1 MVLNAAFSP
10 TLMWNSRFRAGSG
23 DPFDNRAGFDFPEP
37 EGRTL
42 SHLPHLLVAQAF
54 IPLTERPEAAGFHV
68 PGDNAAL
75 RREVV
80 RRVARVPEYRQRF
93 ARVFP
98 AVRAGDALTF
108 EHLARALAEF
118 ELTQVYAD
126 APLDR
131 FARGQRQAMRA
142 AEKRGALL
150 FFGRAGCVAC
160 HQVSG
165 RRRDVQ
171 RLPRAR
177 RRRAAGGAD
186 VTNVAFDGPGGNE
199 DFGLEQATGD
209 PAHRYAF
216 RTAPLRNVA
225 LQPAFMHNGRFV
237 RLEDAIRH
245 HLDPGTSA
253 RAWTPRR
260 SRPTCGAPGPI
271 EPVLRSSTRGCACRC
286 G

>member
-80 RRVARVPEYRQRF
+80 RRVAAVPEYRQRF

-131 FARGQRQAMRA
+131 FARGQRQAMRD
-142 AEKRGALL
+142 AEKRGRTALL
-150 FFGRAGCVAC
+150 RPRGLRRVPPGVGPSAEMFSDFREHVVGVPQVA
-160 HQVSG
+160 
-165 RRRDVQ
+165 
-171 RLPRAR
+171 
-177 RRRAAGGAD
+177 
-186 VTNVAFDGPGGNE
+186 
-199 DFGLEQATGD
+199 
-209 PAHRYAF
+209 
-216 RTAPLRNVA
+216 
-225 LQPAFMHNGRFV
+225 
-237 RLEDAIRH
+237 
-245 HLDPGTSA
+245 
-253 RAWTPRR
+253 
-260 SRPTCGAPGPI
+260 PT
-271 EPVLRSSTRGCACRC
+271 
-286 G
+286 